1 MLIFFFPFEAL
12 RRHRWSSGS
21 GDPAFPFA
29 LGRGLVRPL
38 SVMREEGGRVV
49 HDMVEDK
56 DPIKRNF
63 QTAKYKGSSP
73 GHSQIYLAAMEK
85 IATSRAGNGG
95 FGQYVMWI

>member
-21 GDPAFPFA
+21 GDPAFPLA

-38 SVMREEGGRVV
+38 SVMREEGGSVV
-49 HDMVEDK
+49 CDMVEDK

-63 QTAKYKGSSP
+63 QTANIKDLASSP
-73 GHSQIYLAAMEK
+73 GHSQIYLVAMEK
-85 IATSRAGNGG
+85 IAMSRAGNGG
-95 FGQYVMWI
+95 FS